1 MDDSTAVR
9 GAIRRVVEAETRL
22 TVCDEAS
29 DGLSAIQKAT
39 NVGCDLVLLDIN
51 MPGLSGIETASA
63 LRLAL
68 PNTKIVGF
76 SVLAKELGE
85 QLVAQKKFDAVL
97 SKLHGLTK
105 LVETLKSL
113 TPPASETSTG

>member
-9 GAIRRVVEAETRL
+9 GAVRRVVEAKTRL

-29 DGLSAIQKAT
+29 DGLSAIQKAKD
-39 NVGCDLVLLDIN
+39 VGCDLVLLDIN
-51 MPGLSGIETASA
+51 MPGLGGIETASA

-97 SKLHGLTK
+97 SKLHGIMK

-113 TPPASETSTG
+113 IPPVGETNTS

>member
-29 DGLSAIQKAT
+29 DGLAAIQKAKD
-39 NVGCDLVLLDIN
+39 VGCDLVLLDFN
-51 MPGLSGIETASA
+51 MPGLSGIQTAYE

-85 QLVAQKKFDAVL
+85 QLVAQGKFDAVL

-113 TPPASETSTG
+113 TPPVSETP

>member
-1 MDDSTAVR
+1 VDDSTAVR
-9 GAIRRVVEAETRL
+9 GAVRRVVEAKTRL

-97 SKLHGLTK
+97 SKLHGIMK

-113 TPPASETSTG
+113 IPPVGETNTS